1 MVKENLNFL
10 FYSLYRKYKDQS
22 DYARKKEEKYRHLT
36 DTYFKK
42 IKFKK
47 KIFLMFTVFGRFL
60 KFVTFDNL
68 LF

>member
-10 FYSLYRKYKDQS
+10 FILSIENIKTNQTMQE
-22 DYARKKEEKYRHLT
+22 KKEEKYRHLT